1 MEVFDRIAELQAHLD
16 AALAG
21 GCRIGLTPTMGAL
34 HAGHLNLIKRS
45 VSGHSC
51 TVVSIYANPTQFDD
65 PNDLRTYPRQ
75 PEKDLDLLSNAGC
88 DVVFFPIDAEMYPG
102 GIASRHYDLGGLDQ
116 VVEGYYRP
124 GHFQGV
130 ATVVD
135 TLFRLVQ
142 PHVAYFGEKDFQQV
156 AVIRRMVEVTG
167 HQVEIATCPTV
178 REAGGLALSSRNLY
192 LNDSQRNIATM
203 LSKALFYLR
212 DKGIGESLSNALLK
226 ARAMIA
232 SEPQINLEYLEIVSP
247 DTFERIAEWPSG
259 KEVRACISAYLG
271 GVRLIDNVS
280 IIA

>member
-1 MEVFDRIAELQAHLD
+1 MFFCLKTYAYFPNARFLMEVFDRIAELQAHLD

-178 REAGGLALSSRNLY
+178 REAGGLALSSPKSV
-192 LNDSQRNIATM
+192 SQRFPTEHCDH
-203 LSKALFYLR
+203 ALQSSFLPARQRYRGKPLQRPPQSTRYDCQRTADQPRISR
-212 DKGIGESLSNALLK
+212 D
-226 ARAMIA
+226 
-232 SEPQINLEYLEIVSP
+232 SEP
-247 DTFERIAEWPSG
+247 
-259 KEVRACISAYLG
+259 
-271 GVRLIDNVS
+271 
-280 IIA
+280 